1 MILCRGEVIMV
12 KDERKVITIRVSPE
26 LKFAIDKAA
35 VKDNRTINS
44 WVINLIKQNLETEK
58 NRVQK

>member
-1 MILCRGEVIMV
+1 MV

-26 LKFAIDKAA
+26 LKFQIDKAA
-35 VKDNRTINS
+35 DRDNRTINS

-58 NRVQK
+58 N